1 MELFIATVGDVYA
14 LVRWCSNQHLS
25 VDLFSPI
32 ARLKKDLEAV
42 LLLNGNAV
50 AADFSRP
57 SSNRLAPR

>member
-14 LVRWCSNQHLS
+14 LVRWCFNQRALE
-25 VDLFSPI
+25 
-32 ARLKKDLEAV
+32 KDLEAV
-42 LLLNGNAV
+42 LLLNGNAL

>member
-14 LVRWCSNQHLS
+14 LVRWCSNQHLN

-42 LLLNGNAV
+42 LLLNGNALAV
-50 AADFSRP
+50 DFSRP
-57 SSNRLAPR
+57 SLNRLTLR